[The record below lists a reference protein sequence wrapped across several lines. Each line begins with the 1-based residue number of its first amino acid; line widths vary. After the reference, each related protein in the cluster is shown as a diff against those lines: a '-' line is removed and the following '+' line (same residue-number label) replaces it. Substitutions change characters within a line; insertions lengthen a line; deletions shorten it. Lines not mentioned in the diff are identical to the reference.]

1 MKERD
6 NIGKGFLTEKLGGY
20 QVDPPESV
28 WVAISARLGGRNRRG
43 LLFFTLAAAASFALA
58 VTLGIHYFAP
68 SIPDEVGMASEDRE
82 TIQQGPSP
90 VTQPVEVTPE
100 TAREPSRKHQRMSLE
115 QKVKQTI
122 EPAAVEKSSY
132 TGLEVA
138 RIAAADQVEQEE
150 QEEVVQPK
158 TAVATPDEEIQ
169 EEQTKIPEVEDSV
182 DSSSETA
189 VLDAVEVQSEVPAIE
204 FEQAL
209 PKDHRWTIGAA
220 LSPLYSFRD
229 AAPSALDGNPDQESG
244 FISYAGGL
252 QVGYRTTRRLTLE
265 TGVFMNRMGISIGAP
280 GIQVTSNENEYD
292 FTPVETEMERSNV
305 MAVSNSVG
313 NIVSWSGDIYVNNYK
328 LNADAQANTG
338 IDQFNS
344 EVYAEQG
351 IRQHLDYLEVPFN
364 LRYTLVDRSFKLQL
378 VGGLSTNL
386 LVNNYVTMESPD
398 GPTEIGYLTNIRSV
412 NYSGNAGLGFIY
424 YFLDRLS
431 LSLEPRFRYFLNSV
445 NDETLPSTRP
455 YTFGLYTGLNYFF

>member
-1 MKERD
+1 MKGSD

-43 LLFFTLAAAASFALA
+43 LLIFTLAAAASVALA
-58 VTLGIHYFAP
+58 VALGIHYFAP
-68 SIPDEVGMASEDRE
+68 AIPQEAGMASEGRE
-82 TIQQGPSP
+82 SIQAGPSP
-90 VTQPVEVTPE
+90 VTPLMEDTPE
-100 TAREPSRKHQRMSLE
+100 TAREPSRKPQRMSLE
-115 QKVKQTI
+115 QKVKQTM
-122 EPAAVEKSSY
+122 EPVAVEKSSN
-132 TGLEVA
+132 TGVGAA
-138 RIAAADQVEQEE
+138 RITAADQGE

-158 TAVATPDEEIQ
+158 PGGATQDDGILED
-169 EEQTKIPEVEDSV
+169 QTEKPVVEDSV
-182 DSSSETA
+182 DASPETH
-189 VLDAVEVQSEVPAIE
+189 VVDAGEVESEVPAIE
-204 FEQAL
+204 FEQDQ

-229 AAPSALDGNPDQESG
+229 AEPSALDGELDQESG

-280 GIQVTSNENEYD
+280 GIQISSNEYD

-313 NIVSWSGDIYVNNYK
+313 NIVSWSGDIYINNYK
-328 LNADAQANTG
+328 LSADAQANTG
-338 IDQFNS
+338 LDQFNT

-364 LRYTLVDRSFKLQL
+364 LRYTLVDRSFKVQL

-386 LVNNYVTMESPD
+386 LVNNYVTMETPD
-398 GPTEIGYLTNIRSV
+398 GPTEIGYLTNIRGV
-412 NYSGNAGLGFIY
+412 NYSGNAGVGLVY
-424 YFLDRLS
+424 QFLDRLS

-455 YTFGLYTGLNYFF
+455 YTFGIYTGLNYFF